1 MCIGVLEALNLCG
14 ESVVTPFLQTAQLL
28 KWAGATARKSTLCL
42 AGAVVMRVAS
52 EPGGVPPR
60 PTPPDGGAS
69 ATPGRAATLRPR
81 DPLLDVSIII
91 VNWNTR
97 DLLRTCLSSLLQNA
111 GCARC
116 EFIVVD
122 NASRDGSTEMVARE
136 FPGAWLFANTRN
148 VGFAAAN
155 NQGLGH
161 ASGRYL
167 LLLNSDTIVLPGAI
181 EEMMRYMDAHP
192 RVGAL
197 GPRLLNEDRSVQLS
211 VYPFP
216 HLVRDALVFLEVKS
230 WPLLGNMAQWY
241 GDRRNARLN
250 AQTGEVDWVMGACLM
265 LRREAL
271 DQVGLLD
278 DGYFFGT
285 EEIDLC
291 YRLRQRGWSVAFL
304 ATAAIVHLGGQS
316 WSTISATRLIWFYNA
331 RLRYYRLHH
340 PWWQYL
346 ALRAAIALA
355 AMAHIIALLLRHHV
369 SGPGRPLLA
378 AYARVLTH
386 AWRGDVGA

>member
-1 MCIGVLEALNLCG
+1 MV
-14 ESVVTPFLQTAQLL
+14 
-28 KWAGATARKSTLCL
+28 AR
-42 AGAVVMRVAS
+42 
-52 EPGGVPPR
+52 
-60 PTPPDGGAS
+60 
-69 ATPGRAATLRPR
+69 RPR
-81 DPLLDVSIII
+81 GTTSDARHSCHDVSIII

-97 DLLRTCLSSLLQNA
+97 ELLRPCLTSIVQNTVPIR
-111 GCARC
+111 G
-116 EFIVVD
+116 EIIVVD
-122 NASRDGSTEMVARE
+122 NASRDGSTEMVAQQ
-136 FPGAWLFANTRN
+136 FPAVHLVANTRN

-155 NQGLGH
+155 NQGLGR

-181 EEMMRYMDAHP
+181 EEMVRYMDAHP
-192 RVGAL
+192 QVGAL
-197 GPRLLNEDRSVQLS
+197 GPRLLNEDRSAQLS

-216 HLVRDALVFLEVKS
+216 HLVRDALVFLEVKN
-230 WPLLGNMAQWY
+230 WPLVGTLARWY
-241 GDRRNARLN
+241 GDRRNARLS
-250 AQTGEVDWVMGACLM
+250 AQTGDVDWVMGACLM

-271 DQVGLLD
+271 DKVGLLD
-278 DGYFFGT
+278 DGFFFGT

-316 WSTISATRLIWFYNA
+316 WSTISATRLIWFYTA

-340 PWWQYL
+340 PRWEYL
-346 ALRAAIALA
+346 TLRAAIALA
-355 AMAHIIALLLRHHV
+355 AMQHIIALLLRHRL

-386 AWRGDVGA
+386 AWRGDGGA

>member
-1 MCIGVLEALNLCG
+1 LV
-14 ESVVTPFLQTAQLL
+14 ESVACQALVLVRRALAMRIANHSAGGGREVPMQPGEVSARTAHDQPV
-28 KWAGATARKSTLCL
+28 
-42 AGAVVMRVAS
+42 AVL
-52 EPGGVPPR
+52 G
-60 PTPPDGGAS
+60 
-69 ATPGRAATLRPR
+69 PR
-81 DPLLDVSIII
+81 DPLLDLSIVII
-91 VNWNTR
+91 NWNTQA
-97 DLLRTCLSSLLQNA
+97 LLRACLTSIVQNTSSI
-111 GCARC
+111 RF
-116 EFIVVD
+116 EIIVVD
-122 NASRDGSTEMVARE
+122 NASCDGSTEMVTHE
-136 FPGAWLFANTRN
+136 FPGVHLVANTRN

-155 NQGLGH
+155 NQGLVHARGH
-161 ASGRYL
+161 YL
-167 LLLNSDTIVLPGAI
+167 LLLNSDTIVLPGAL

-230 WPLLGNMAQWY
+230 WPLVGNLARWY
-241 GDRRNARLN
+241 GDRRNARLS

-265 LRREAL
+265 LRREVL

-278 DGYFFGT
+278 HGYFFGT

-340 PWWQYL
+340 PWWEYL
-346 ALRAAIALA
+346 GLRAAIALA
-355 AMAHIIALLLRHHV
+355 AMQHIIALLLRHQV
-369 SGPGRPLLA
+369 SGPSRPLLA